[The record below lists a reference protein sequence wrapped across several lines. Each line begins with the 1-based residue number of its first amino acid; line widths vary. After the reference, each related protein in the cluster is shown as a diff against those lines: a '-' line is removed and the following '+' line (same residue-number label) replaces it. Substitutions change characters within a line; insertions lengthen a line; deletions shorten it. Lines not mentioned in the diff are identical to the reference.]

1 MQLLLVL
8 LVTSLM
14 VQNVSTAW
22 AFWSGL
28 PSGRKDAAKP
38 GPAVNDAAMMLRLV
52 AKLPTGLKDVN
63 DEVEKD
69 KETDI
74 PEPADMKKTAEK
86 VTEEKLD
93 NFLADLFSDAVGYLK
108 DRQRGLPSSS

>member
-14 VQNVSTAW
+14 VQNVSTW
-22 AFWSGL
+22 TFY
-28 PSGRKDAAKP
+28 GRRDAAKP

-52 AKLPTGLKDVN
+52 AKLATGLKDVN
-63 DEVEKD
+63 DKVEKEE
-69 KETDI
+69 ETDI

-86 VTEEKLD
+86 VTKEKLD